1 MSEIKHHIHKDE
13 VDLINKKKYMI
24 RKLSLLLILISV
36 AVIAIVLI
44 LGLRNSDERRAR
56 EIAEKKAAIEEE
68 KHRKDNFENY
78 EDDKAAD
85 DKSKKMKGSQD
96 VVMFGVD
103 SRTGELG
110 AGTRSDSIMIAHIDH
125 DQKVIKIA
133 SIYRDTM
140 VSIEGHGYEKITHA
154 HSYGGPELALQTVNT
169 NFDLNAENYV
179 TLNFNSVGNLIDEI
193 GTVEMDITEEEVQ
206 YINSYID
213 EVNGTRGTNS
223 SHITEPGIYQ
233 LDGTQ
238 AVAYSRIR
246 YTEGG
251 DYKRA
256 ERQRTILLKTF
267 EQVKKLSYDEKLD
280 AINLMMGNINTDF
293 STTEIMELLE
303 AFSKYEMNETTAYP
317 QVFYGGSVEGA
328 WVEVPCTLVDMNT
341 GLHEFLYGEQNYV
354 PSAAVNSIS
363 ETLSSKVSGPNNDL
377 RENEGESEG

>member
-1 MSEIKHHIHKDE
+1 MSESKHDNHKNDIA
-13 VDLINKKKYMI
+13 LINKKNNMI
-24 RKLSLLLILISV
+24 RKLSLPLILISV

-68 KHRKDNFENY
+68 KQRKDNFEN
-78 EDDKAAD
+78 
-85 DKSKKMKGSQD
+85 SKDEKESEEETKKKRGSQD

-213 EVNGTRGTNS
+213 EVNGTRETNS